1 MENLFHEMGHAMHS
15 MLGRTRYQHV
25 TGEEGLLRESV
36 VISSVWPLLPESF
49 ISDEFLGPFLL
60 FSLDRRK
67 TQLSVLNLCTFI
79 FYDVLAN
86 LHLCVCKIRGVSPQ
100 SLAQLQVKIP
110 SHL

>member
-25 TGEEGLLRESV
+25 TGEEGLFRESV

-60 FSLDRRK
+60 LSRWEEDSVVSLE
-67 TQLSVLNLCTFI
+67 L
-79 FYDVLAN
+79 
-86 LHLCVCKIRGVSPQ
+86 LHIYIL
-100 SLAQLQVKIP
+100 
-110 SHL
+110 

>member
-1 MENLFHEMGHAMHS
+1 MHS

-25 TGEEGLLRESV
+25 TGEEGLFRESV

-60 FSLDRRK
+60 FSLDRGK

-86 LHLCVCKIRGVSPQ
+86 LHLCKIRGVSPQ
-100 SLAQLQVKIP
+100 SLAQFQVKIP
-110 SHL
+110 FHL